1 MVTKAQSITAINV
14 GTSKA
19 QTNKLLRYGNDG
31 LGLGNNGMQDD
42 VEELGL
48 QLSDDRKKRW
58 VGLQESGSEDM
69 CLEGYE
75 FQVGPSFSTN
85 KISSP
90 DRVPMFIETQ
100 VVKGLETMHVY
111 DLMVDNG
118 SRWDAQMIDSPFQN
132 RNAIA
137 IQGIPLSSRG
147 VGDKLIWHFSKDGRF
162 NVKFAY
168 RLAMEI
174 CGPDLVEAVQGA

>member
-1 MVTKAQSITAINV
+1 MRGGSGRAGFKSVTPHSINVQSHVVYDQGRMVTKAQSITAINV

-31 LGLGNNGMQDD
+31 VGLGNNGMQDD

-58 VGLQESGSEDM
+58 VGLQESGAEDM

-85 KISSP
+85 KIGSP
-90 DRVPMFIETQ
+90 DRVPM
-100 VVKGLETMHVY
+100 L
-111 DLMVDNG
+111 
-118 SRWDAQMIDSPFQN
+118 
-132 RNAIA
+132 
-137 IQGIPLSSRG
+137 
-147 VGDKLIWHFSKDGRF
+147 
-162 NVKFAY
+162 
-168 RLAMEI
+168 LAEPANQA
-174 CGPDLVEAVQGA
+174 CHDQ